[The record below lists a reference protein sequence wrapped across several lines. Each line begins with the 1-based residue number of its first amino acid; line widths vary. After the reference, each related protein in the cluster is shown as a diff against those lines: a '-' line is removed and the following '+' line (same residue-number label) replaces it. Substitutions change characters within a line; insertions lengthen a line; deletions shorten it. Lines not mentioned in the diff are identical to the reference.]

1 MGMDD
6 EVVIFG
12 DFRADNTVTSLGLK
26 AGLTSCSEGNDY
38 ERAQARD
45 QKTILYH
52 IHSLIAG
59 QATYVRYGTAMD
71 FQGLAICGRWYN

>member
-26 AGLTSCSEGNDY
+26 AGLTSCSEGNDSMR
-38 ERAQARD
+38 ERKRETR
-45 QKTILYH
+45 KRYYT
-52 IHSLIAG
+52 
-59 QATYVRYGTAMD
+59 TYTP
-71 FQGLAICGRWYN
+71 